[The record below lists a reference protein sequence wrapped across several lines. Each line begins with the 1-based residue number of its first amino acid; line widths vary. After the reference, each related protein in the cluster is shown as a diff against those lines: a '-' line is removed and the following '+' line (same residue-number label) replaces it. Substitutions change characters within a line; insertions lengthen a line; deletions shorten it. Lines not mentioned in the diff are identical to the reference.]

1 MGGTAI
7 EQFVLQV
14 TNEALVL
21 TLIASAPAVV
31 GSLIV
36 GLAMALFSATTQVQE
51 QTLSFVPKVIAVF
64 IILAITGPWVGAF
77 LMRIA
82 QICFTGFVPLLR

>member
-7 EQFVLQV
+7 EQFVMQV

-77 LMRIA
+77 LLRFA
-82 QICFTGFVPLLR
+82 QLCFTGFVPLLR

>member
-64 IILAITGPWVGAF
+64 IILAISGPWVGAF
-77 LMRIA
+77 LLRFA
-82 QICFTGFVPLLR
+82 QLCFTGFVPLLR

>member
-77 LMRIA
+77 LLRFA
-82 QICFTGFVPLLR
+82 QLCFTGFVPLLR

>member
-77 LMRIA
+77 LMRFA
-82 QICFTGFVPLLR
+82 QLCFTGFVPLLR

>member
-31 GSLIV
+31 GSLLV
-36 GLAMALFSATTQVQE
+36 GRAMARFSATTHVQG
-51 QTLSFVPKVIAVF
+51 QPLLFVPKVIAVF
-64 IILAITGPWVGAF
+64 IILAVTGPWVGAF
-77 LMRIA
+77 LLRFA
-82 QICFTGFVPLLR
+82 QLCFTGFVPLLR

>member
-64 IILAITGPWVGAF
+64 IILAVTGPWVGAF
-77 LMRIA
+77 LLRFA
-82 QICFTGFVPLLR
+82 QLCFTGFVPLLR